1 MKTFTKEAT
10 SKWHLL
16 SAGLQFLAGTSFSS
30 NISNYEHEPRL
41 CLHCTSLLAE
51 HEPKL
56 CLHCSHSTELF
67 PRKSYPQRG
76 VAQEKKK
83 EMRKKEK
90 RKGKQTDKKEEEN
103 KQGKRFRCKMNKSP
117 SYFAGL
123 IRQMMFGWLKNK
135 WFISLTC
142 TQICKCKDSK
152 DHLVNKA
159 KS

>member
-90 RKGKQTDKKEEEN
+90 RKRKTDRQEGRGKQAREKVSVQDEQKSLLFCRFDKTDDVWVAEE
-103 KQGKRFRCKMNKSP
+103 QMV
-117 SYFAGL
+117 YFANMHANM
-123 IRQMMFGWLKNK
+123 QM
-135 WFISLTC
+135 
-142 TQICKCKDSK
+142 QR
-152 DHLVNKA
+152 
-159 KS
+159 